1 MRRVLMTLECR
12 NSPVALYPRDGF
24 GRPWGWFGDTCP
36 HGRTGGAG
44 STGVRRRARRG
55 RGRARPGLRRGAA
68 VAGGARVA
76 RAARLRRGG
85 PRRARCA
92 ARGPAD
98 QGPASGGRPAP
109 AQAPLRARDR
119 RPLRARPRGQQP
131 RGGLRRGAPHAGAR
145 LGPGRL
151 SRHGDRAPDADPAR
165 AQAPA
170 GRAPSAHDRLHTR
183 AAWRHAHRRLRRGPA
198 GGPQGLRRAGYVT
211 SPETSGNAG
220 EIRLLALGL
229 ALLDLALELLHDVGV
244 AQRRDVAELAALG
257 DVAQQAAHD
266 LARACLGQVVGP
278 DDALR
283 PRELADPLGHMLA
296 DVADQLLGAVEVALQ
311 GHERRDRLAGVL
323 VGLADARRL
332 GHMLVA
338 DDRGLD
344 LGRGHAVAG
353 DVDHIVDAPDD
364 PEVAVLVP
372 AGRVADEVDVLA
384 VLGPVRLDVAL
395 VVPVE
400 RAQHPGPRPAQSQ
413 VALLGAGVVGLLVD
427 DLRLD
432 ARQRRAGRPRLH
444 VLQPG
449 QRGDEDRARLGLP
462 PGVDN
467 WAALAADHVV
477 VPEPG
482 LRVDRLSD
490 RAEEAQAGEVVLLRM
505 LDAPLHARAD
515 RRRGRVEDRDLVAL
529 DQVPPDVLV
538 RVVRR
543 ALVHHRRAA
552 VGQRPIDDV
561 GVPGDPADVGR
572 APEDVGSRLEVEH
585 HTVRVGDVRQVAPGG
600 VQDPLRL
607 GGRARRVEDVERVLG
622 VQRLGR
628 AFLVG
633 RLHDLVVP
641 DVAAVLHRR
650 VVVGVADDDDL
661 LERVELVHLLVDGL
675 LDRGGLALAT
685 GAVDRHER
693 LGLGDLHT
701 LAHRRRGE
709 AAEHDVVRRA
719 DAGAGE
725 HRDDDLR
732 DHRQEDA
739 DDVALL
745 DALVLQRVGEAL
757 DVAVQVRV
765 GDVALLALLATP
777 VERHAIAV
785 AGLDVAVDAVVGD
798 VELAADEPLE
808 ERRVGLVEDRVPLL
822 GPLERVGLL
831 GPEALEVLGLLEDV
845 RRADLRAL
853 AELVGRIE
861 PLLLEERLESLL
873 ERLLFG
879 RHAVSSLS
887 PALEPDGLS
896 RQRPDGQHRP

>member
-1 MRRVLMTLECR
+1 MRGLLRRTATGVSLPRRARGEPRAVSASLRPVRRRRGAAPRSGRPGLELGLDLEAHRPAGHALSVDVPAVDDPAALVGVPDRGGDDGVPAVAGAGAAGAAGPAPAVQPGADAVARVGGLAVAELDRVVVTADERLLGDQAVAVRVVAGGPAVIARGLRGRRGSAGKGEREDDRDARVLMTLECR
-12 NSPVALYPRDGF
+12 NSPVALYPRDEF

-36 HGRTGGAG
+36 HGRTGGPG
-44 STGVRRRARRG
+44 GTGVRRRARRG
-55 RGRARPGLRRGAA
+55 GGRARPGLRRGAP
-68 VAGGARVA
+68 VAGRARVA

-98 QGPASGGRPAP
+98 QGPASGGRAAR
-109 AQAPLRARDR
+109 AQTPLRAGGR
-119 RPLRARPRGQQP
+119 RLLRARRRGQQP
-131 RGGLRRGAPHAGAR
+131 RGGLRRGAHHAGAR

-151 SRHGDRAPDADPAR
+151 SRRGDRAPDADPAR

-198 GGPQGLRRAGYVT
+198 AGPQGLRRAGYVT

-344 LGRGHAVAG
+344 LGRGHPVAG
-353 DVDHIVDAPDD
+353 DVDHVVDAPDD

-372 AGRVADEVDVLA
+372 ARRVSDEVDVLA
-384 VLGPVRLDVAL
+384 VLRPVRLDVAL
-395 VVPVE
+395 VVAVE
-400 RAQHPGPRPAQSQ
+400 RAQHPGPRPAQGQ
-413 VALLGAGVVGLLVD
+413 VALLAAGVVALLVD
-427 DLRLD
+427 DSGLY

-585 HTVRVGDVRQVAPGG
+585 HTVGVCDLRQVAAGG
-600 VQDPLRL
+600 VLDALRL
-607 GGRARRVEDVERVLG
+607 GRRPRRVEDVERVL
-622 VQRLGR
+622 
-628 AFLVG
+628 
-633 RLHDLVVP
+633 
-641 DVAAVLHRR
+641 
-650 VVVGVADDDDL
+650 
-661 LERVELVHLLVDGL
+661 
-675 LDRGGLALAT
+675 
-685 GAVDRHER
+685 
-693 LGLGDLHT
+693 
-701 LAHRRRGE
+701 
-709 AAEHDVVRRA
+709 
-719 DAGAGE
+719 
-725 HRDDDLR
+725 
-732 DHRQEDA
+732 
-739 DDVALL
+739 
-745 DALVLQRVGEAL
+745 
-757 DVAVQVRV
+757 
-765 GDVALLALLATP
+765 
-777 VERHAIAV
+777 
-785 AGLDVAVDAVVGD
+785 
-798 VELAADEPLE
+798 
-808 ERRVGLVEDRVPLL
+808 
-822 GPLERVGLL
+822 
-831 GPEALEVLGLLEDV
+831 
-845 RRADLRAL
+845 
-853 AELVGRIE
+853 
-861 PLLLEERLESLL
+861 
-873 ERLLFG
+873 
-879 RHAVSSLS
+879 
-887 PALEPDGLS
+887 
-896 RQRPDGQHRP
+896 